1 MPFLYAEHIGK
12 NSLFSL
18 STLIKKIDFSV
29 YTFSRNFRKLLRY
42 HPINEFEFFF
52 ESIGIDHSEV
62 PGFLPANKFFFS
74 EDGTVLN
81 AACTLC
87 GFGFPWNMLGKL
99 YKEDISIFSKSS
111 TELTNRLSEFKQHGF
126 SNLSVVGLCLAFPRL
141 LRGEGEL
148 GGDIEAL
155 FDDFKRVFIEFGL
168 GSCVEG
174 NVDACYEAC
183 RKMRVFYDLGCEK
196 GKVGEL
202 MSRKKS
208 LFLQCP
214 EEILVQK
221 AVYFSKFGIG
231 KSEVGLLLLQSPE
244 ILNLDLETPVI
255 SVLGLLKHFG
265 LSELELESAIKQYPH
280 VLGRNK
286 MVNLPNVMRA
296 LDLNDWFVQKIMSSH
311 ELLATYAICDPNE
324 DTDNVFINGLERIQF
339 SRTPMHTMNKL
350 NFLHG
355 IGFGENA
362 LTIKVLSHLHGTSS
376 ELQERFD
383 CLLDKGIQFSK
394 LCKMMKTSP
403 KILSQNP
410 ESLEQKVDFLCQDMG
425 SSLHYLDIFPAF
437 LCFDLENRI
446 KPRYRFHVWLK
457 ERGLCGRSYTIASL
471 VATSEKSFMAH
482 LYGIHPAAPKQ
493 WLEYFSCRSR

>member
-1 MPFLYAEHIGK
+1 MPFTYAEHIGK

-29 YTFSRNFRKLLRY
+29 STFSRNFRKLLRY

-52 ESIGIDHSEV
+52 ESIGIDYNEV
-62 PGFLPANKFFFS
+62 PGFLPPNKFFFS

-81 AACTLC
+81 AACALS

-99 YKEDISIFSKSS
+99 YSEDVSIFSNSS
-111 TELTNRLSEFKQHGF
+111 AELTSRLSQFKEYGF
-126 SNLSVVGLCLAFPRL
+126 SNLSVVGLCLAFPHL
-141 LRGEGEL
+141 LSGEGKL

-155 FDDFKRVFIEFGL
+155 FDDFKRVFTEFNL

-174 NVDACYEAC
+174 NVDACYEVC

-202 MSRKKS
+202 MSRQKN

-214 EEILVQK
+214 QEVLVQK
-221 AVYFSKFGIG
+221 ADYFSKFGTEKG
-231 KSEVGLLLLQSPE
+231 EAGLLLLQSPE

-255 SVLGLLKHFG
+255 SVLGFLKHFG
-265 LSELELESAIKQYPH
+265 LSKGKLESVSQQYPH

-286 MVNLPNVMRA
+286 MVNLPHLMRA
-296 LDLNDWFVQKIMSSH
+296 LDLHDWFLKMIMSSH
-311 ELLATYAICDPNE
+311 ELLATYAISDPDE
-324 DTDNVFINGLERIQF
+324 DMDKGYLNGLESIQS
-339 SRTPMHTMNKL
+339 SRTPTHTMNKL
-350 NFLHG
+350 NFMHG

-376 ELQERFD
+376 ELQARFD
-383 CLLDKGIQFSK
+383 CLLNRGIKFSK
-394 LCKMMKTSP
+394 LCKMMRMTP
-403 KILSQNP
+403 KIMSQNP

-425 SSLHYLDIFPAF
+425 SSLQYLDIFPAF
-437 LCFDLENRI
+437 LCFNLENRI
-446 KPRYRFHVWLK
+446 KPRYRFHVWLI
-457 ERGLCGRSYTIASL
+457 ESGLCAKGYSIASL
-471 VATSEKSFMAH
+471 IATSEKSFVAR
-482 LYGIHPAAPKQ
+482 LYGIHPAVPKQ
-493 WLEYFSCRSR
+493 WLECFSVKSH